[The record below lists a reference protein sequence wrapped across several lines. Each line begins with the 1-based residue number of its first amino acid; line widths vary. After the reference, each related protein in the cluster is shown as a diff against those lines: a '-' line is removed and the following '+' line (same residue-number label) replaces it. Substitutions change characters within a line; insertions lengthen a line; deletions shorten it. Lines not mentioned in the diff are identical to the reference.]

1 MRTFSVAVTS
11 LLAVTGL
18 VAAIPAPQGPVDLT
32 NPPSG
37 HTINPLATGLDQ
49 GVSGAPAVA
58 QQPADQPGD
67 AGEEAANALY
77 GVGSSG
83 QDSNPA
89 ASQNTTPQPSQ
100 LENNG
105 GLVGNLASLVG

>member
-32 NPPSG
+32 NLPSG
-37 HTINPLATGLDQ
+37 NTINPLGAGVNQ

-67 AGEEAANALY
+67 AGEEAANMLA
-77 GVGSSG
+77 GAGNSG
-83 QDSNPA
+83 QDLGPA
-89 ASQNTTPQPSQ
+89 ASQNTALQPSQ
-100 LENNG
+100 LENNSPAG
-105 GLVGNLASLVG
+105 VVASLVG